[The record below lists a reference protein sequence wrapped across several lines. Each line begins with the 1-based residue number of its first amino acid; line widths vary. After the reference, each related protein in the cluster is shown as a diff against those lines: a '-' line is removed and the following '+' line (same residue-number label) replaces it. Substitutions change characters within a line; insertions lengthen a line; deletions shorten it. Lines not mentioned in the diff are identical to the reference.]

1 MHHQISTKST
11 RLAFSL
17 LILFSTISS
26 ANAFQAQK
34 TVRLSQV
41 YKDVIS
47 SKAEV
52 LNYDNIRIIDDI
64 TPNANDPE
72 AADFIATLE
81 SILDT
86 DITTDTLGII
96 SKVREISI
104 NDLQSDQIA
113 FQFLNL
119 SRLTIL
125 AGSFDYLTFNQ
136 IRVDTVLVQEVKV
149 SGTFLIKNSHFGE
162 YRGLQNEYTSDEI
175 YNTEFKG
182 HYRLYGVGISST
194 FWVYDSRFGE
204 GANIEIQF
212 KGTYNDFYMEG
223 NTFEPIDSAIPVSIE
238 GYSPDPAI
246 FRTQARFN
254 LFGNLDQFYLIGNKF
269 HADAEEQ
276 FIFVEGEFEYMAI
289 DQNLIES
296 QFYPEVT
303 VSRQLMFLDNEVTG
317 NIIFTEL
324 ILQGKNNNM
333 HWRDLGGFKLASASV
348 LATMLTS
355 PLDGHEI
362 PEDQKAPLIKQTG
375 DVAFTTYHGISDKDF
390 EDEDMFQGFISSYYR
405 LYKVFKDNG
414 QIRDANQTYVE
425 MKDVQ
430 LRQLRYKY
438 KTHGGLE
445 NWIQWRLNGLLRF
458 YTDYGTNPSR
468 AIRISIFVVL
478 VFSIFYFFFPSE
490 WDTKSKKQLITDY
503 KTLIEKNQHGY
514 VKPFFRLS
522 LGFSKSLLNAM
533 TLSLNAFVT
542 LGFGTIPTSG
552 LARYICIVQGFIG
565 WFLLSIFTASLIN
578 QVLF

>member
-1 MHHQISTKST
+1 MHHQIISGWRKSF
-11 RLAFSL
+11 LC
-17 LILFSTISS
+17 LILLGAALST
-26 ANAFQAQK
+26 ANAFQAAK
-34 TVRLSQV
+34 TIKLSQV

-47 SKAEV
+47 SNKES
-52 LNYDNIRIIDDI
+52 LIYDQVQIVDDI
-64 TPNANDPE
+64 TAYASDPE
-72 AADFIATLE
+72 ATDFLVSLE
-81 SILDT
+81 SILQRDVPA
-86 DITTDTLGII
+86 DSLGII
-96 SKVREISI
+96 SSVKEIAISGVE
-104 NDLQSDQIA
+104 SEQIA

-119 SRLTIL
+119 DKFTVL
-125 AGSFDYLTFNQ
+125 AGTFDQFTFHQ
-136 IRVDTVLVQEVKV
+136 MRVDTVTLQLLKV
-149 SGTFLIKNSHFGE
+149 NSGFLIRDSHFDE
-162 YRGLQNEYTSDEI
+162 YREIQNDHGKCEI
-175 YNTEFKG
+175 YNTEFDG
-182 HYRLYGVGISST
+182 HYRLYDIRINSL
-194 FWVYDSRFGE
+194 FWVYDSKFRE
-204 GANIEIQF
+204 GANFDVEF
-212 KGTYNDFYMEG
+212 NGTYNDFYMEG
-223 NTFEPIDSAIPVSIE
+223 TTFEPVDSAIPVVLAGDSE
-238 GYSPDPAI
+238 DSVI

-254 LFGNLDQFYLIGNKF
+254 LFGNLHQFYLINNKF
-269 HADAEEQ
+269 HADTKEQ

-289 DQNLIES
+289 DENLIES

-303 VSRQLMFLDNEVTG
+303 VTRQLMFLNNKVTG

-362 PEDQKAPLIKQTG
+362 PEHQKELLIKQTA
-375 DVAFTTYHGISDKDF
+375 DVAFETYKGLSDKDF
-390 EDEDMFQGFISSYYR
+390 ENKNMFQGFISSYYR

-414 QIRDANQTYVE
+414 QIQDANQTYVE

-438 KTHGGLE
+438 KTYGGLE
-445 NWIQWRLNGLLRF
+445 NWIQWRLNALLRF

-478 VFSIFYFFFPSE
+478 IFSIFYFFFPSE
-490 WDTKSKKQLITDY
+490 WDTKSKKQLINDY
-503 KTLIEKNQHGY
+503 KTLVEKNKHGY
-514 VKPFFRLS
+514 LKPFFKLS
-522 LGFSKSLLNAM
+522 WGFSKSLLNAM

>member
-1 MHHQISTKST
+1 MHHQIISGWRKPF
-11 RLAFSL
+11 LC
-17 LILFSTISS
+17 LILLAAALSTL
-26 ANAFQAQK
+26 NAFQGKK
-34 TVRLSQV
+34 TLKLSQV
-41 YKDVIS
+41 YREIILSEDEKL
-47 SKAEV
+47 AYNEV
-52 LNYDNIRIIDDI
+52 QIVDDI
-64 TPNANDPE
+64 TAYANDPE
-72 AADFIATLE
+72 ATDFLTTLE
-81 SILDT
+81 SILDM
-86 DITTDTLGII
+86 DIPTDTIGII
-96 SKVREISI
+96 SSVKEITLS
-104 NDLQSDQIA
+104 NVESRQIT
-113 FQFLNL
+113 FRSLHLDKF
-119 SRLTIL
+119 TVL
-125 AGSFDYLTFNQ
+125 AGTFDQFTFHQ
-136 IRVDTVLVQEVKV
+136 MRVDAVTLQLLKV
-149 SGTFLIKNSHFGE
+149 NAGFLIRDSHFGE
-162 YRGLQNEYTSDEI
+162 YREIQNDHVKCEI
-175 YNTEFKG
+175 YDTAFDR
-182 HYRLYGVGISST
+182 HYRLYDIRINSL
-194 FWVYDSRFGE
+194 FWVYHSRFRE
-204 GANIEIQF
+204 GANFDIEF
-212 KGTYNDFYMEG
+212 NGTYNDFYMEG
-223 NTFEPIDSAIPVSIE
+223 TTFEPVDSAIPVLLQGNSE
-238 GYSPDPAI
+238 DSVV

-254 LFGNLDQFYLIGNKF
+254 FFGNLHQFYLINNKF
-269 HADAEEQ
+269 HADTEEQ

-289 DQNLIES
+289 DENLIES

-303 VSRQLMFLDNEVTG
+303 VTRQLMFLNNKVTG

-362 PEDQKAPLIKQTG
+362 PEHQKELLIKQTA
-375 DVAFTTYHGISDKDF
+375 DVAFETYQGLSDKDF
-390 EDEDMFQGFISSYYR
+390 ENEDMFQGFISSYYR

-414 QIRDANQTYVE
+414 QIQDANQTYVE

-438 KTHGGLE
+438 KTYGGLE
-445 NWIQWRLNGLLRF
+445 NWIQWRLNALLRF

-478 VFSIFYFFFPSE
+478 IFSIFYFFFPSE

-503 KTLIEKNQHGY
+503 KTLVEKNKHGY
-514 VKPFFRLS
+514 LRPFFKLS
-522 LGFSKSLLNAM
+522 WGFGKSLLNAM

>member
-1 MHHQISTKST
+1 MHHHFYSGWRRLLLSLVFLLGTLPCV
-11 RLAFSL
+11 LAFQTPQ
-17 LILFSTISS
+17 TI
-26 ANAFQAQK
+26 K
-34 TVRLSQV
+34 LSEI
-41 YKDVIS
+41 YREVIS
-47 SKAEV
+47 S
-52 LNYDNIRIIDDI
+52 DNEKLHYNQVQIVDDI
-64 TPNANDPE
+64 TANAADPE
-72 AADFIATLE
+72 ASDFLASLASVLKTEIPAD
-81 SILDT
+81 SM
-86 DITTDTLGII
+86 GII
-96 SKVREISI
+96 SRVKEIEI
-104 NDLQSDQIA
+104 HNAQSSSIA
-113 FQFLNL
+113 FQHLQLDKF
-119 SRLTIL
+119 SITE
-125 AGSFDYLTFNQ
+125 GSFDELTFHHM
-136 IRVDTVLVQEVKV
+136 RVDTVKLRLLKV
-149 SGTFLIKNSHFGE
+149 NASFLIRNSHFGE
-162 YRGLQNEYTSDEI
+162 YREWQNDHVKCEI
-175 YNTEFKG
+175 YDTEFHG
-182 HYRLYGVGISST
+182 HYRLYDIRISSL
-194 FWVYDSRFGE
+194 FWVYDSKFEE
-204 GANIEIQF
+204 GANFDMEF
-212 KGTYNDFYMEG
+212 KGTFNDFYMEG
-223 NTFEPIDSAIPVSIE
+223 TTFEPIDSAIPVLME
-238 GYSPDPAI
+238 GDSSDSVV

-254 LFGNLDQFYLIGNKF
+254 LYGNLHQFYLISNKF
-269 HADAEEQ
+269 HATDDEQ

-355 PLDGHEI
+355 PLEGNKI
-362 PEDQKAPLIKQTG
+362 PEHLWEPLIRQTA
-375 DVAFTTYHGISDKDF
+375 DVAFETYQGLAEEDF
-390 EDEDMFQGFISSYYR
+390 ENEDMFQGFISSYYR

-414 QIRDANQTYVE
+414 QIQDANQTYVE

-430 LRQLRYKY
+430 LRQLQYKY
-438 KTHGGLE
+438 KTYGGLE
-445 NWIQWRLNGLLRF
+445 NWIQWRLNALLRF
-458 YTDYGTNPSR
+458 YTDYGTNPAR

-478 VFSIFYFFFPSE
+478 VFSVFYFFFPSE

-503 KTLIEKNQHGY
+503 RTFVEKNKHGY
-514 VKPFFRLS
+514 IKPFFRLT